1 VNALEI
7 NGIDVKMSP
16 LSVGIAEVVLDKLSA
31 RAVIGADGKANVAE
45 LMVEQPAPAS
55 APAPASSSAQTSSP
69 TPASAAATAPPPVRV
84 GKIIF
89 RDCDF
94 GFLDRSL
101 KPSYSITIGSVS
113 GLISGFALDGSQ
125 TGTVDIKARLT
136 TARPS
141 SSRVRSSRSRMTS
154 W

>member
-1 VNALEI
+1 VERPGNKR
-7 NGIDVKMSP
+7 IDVKMSP

-94 GFLDRSL
+94 GF
-101 KPSYSITIGSVS
+101 PGP
-113 GLISGFALDGSQ
+113 FAQ
-125 TGTVDIKARLT
+125 TQLLHYHRFRERPDIRLR
-136 TARPS
+136 AG
-141 SSRVRSSRSRMTS
+141 RVRRQAPLTSRPR
-154 W
+154 